1 MTGIP
6 APDGLPDV
14 APEQDAPPARSTT
27 LLAGATPD
35 WRIIEIG
42 PSHAPIAP
50 CSAGWNTTV
59 VDHADQA
66 GLIAKYATDP
76 LFDTARIER
85 VDVVWTGG
93 ALDAAVPADLH
104 GRFDLLIASHVIE
117 HFPDPIGVLRS
128 AERLLRPDGGVVSL
142 AVPDK
147 RLCFDFFRPH
157 SSTGQLLAAHRD
169 GRARHTASNMFDHH
183 AYFAELDGRIG
194 WDWTGPTDGVRA
206 VNGLERGLKAFRD
219 ASEDPASD
227 YRDCHAWM
235 FTPASFELAILEI
248 AAAGLIDL
256 RVERMEPQGGVE
268 FLVHL
273 RRGRDAFAT
282 TAALEDRR
290 RALMSRMV
298 HDLHEQTKLFVEG
311 PPPPEPPPPP
321 PPPEPPADPLRAL
334 VRAAV
339 PLGLRSQIARWR
351 GRVP

>member
-1 MTGIP
+1 MTGL
-6 APDGLPDV
+6 A
-14 APEQDAPPARSTT
+14 AQDADPGEAPPEDQPSERVSM

-50 CSAGWNTTV
+50 RSAGWDTTV

-76 LFDTARIER
+76 LFDTSRIEK

-93 ALDAAVPADLH
+93 PLDAAVPADLH

-128 AERLLRPDGGVVSL
+128 AERLLRADGGLVSL

-147 RLCFDFFRPH
+147 RVCFDFFRPH
-157 SSTGQLLAAHRD
+157 STTGQLLAAHRD
-169 GRARHTASNMFDHH
+169 GRTRHTYGNMFDHS
-183 AYFAELDGRIG
+183 AYFSQLDGRIAWG
-194 WDWTGPTDGVRA
+194 WTEPTAGARADG
-206 VNGLERGLKAFRD
+206 GLARGYKAFQE

-248 AAAGLIDL
+248 AAVGLIDL
-256 RVERMEPQGGVE
+256 RVERIEPQSGVE

-273 RRGRDAFAT
+273 RRGREHFAT
-282 TAALEDRR
+282 TEALEDRR
-290 RALMSRMV
+290 RALMARIL

-311 PPPPEPPPPP
+311 PPPPPPPP
-321 PPPEPPADPLRAL
+321 PPPEPPVAPLHGMIRAI
-334 VRAAV
+334 V
-339 PLGLRSQIARWR
+339 PLGLRTLIARLR
-351 GRVP
+351 GRIP